1 MTKILI
7 TVFVMMTL
15 TMAVGSLVACS
26 SSANLVRKDAL
37 GGRVQLQGAYMPA
50 MGDARMLMAEHCHG
64 RFEYEE
70 LGEAVEFRCK
80 AYGAQLSASADEL
93 ASRMSGEER

>member
-7 TVFVMMTL
+7 TVFLMMT
-15 TMAVGSLVACS
+15 TTIAAGSLVACS
-26 SSANLVRKDAL
+26 SGASLVRKDAV

-50 MGDARMLMAEHCHG
+50 MGDARMLMVEHCQG

-70 LGEAVEFRCK
+70 HGDAVEFRCK
-80 AYGAQLSASADEL
+80 TTVTRPGTTGQEL
-93 ASRMSGEER
+93 ALRLGSQGQ